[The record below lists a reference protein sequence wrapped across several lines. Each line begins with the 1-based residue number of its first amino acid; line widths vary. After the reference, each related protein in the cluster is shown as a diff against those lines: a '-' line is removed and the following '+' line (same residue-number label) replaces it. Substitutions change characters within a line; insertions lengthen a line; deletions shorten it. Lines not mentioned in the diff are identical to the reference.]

1 MRHKKSIWAQALG
14 LLCLLMA
21 LLFVLAPAVTVMAAD
36 DPPPLTTEGEPLVT
50 PAAPQSPS
58 ATPQQEWVYGV
69 TAQGNYAYIG
79 HNDWLEIINISS
91 PAAPTYVGKTG
102 DIGTVYDIA
111 FSGNYAYV
119 ASGDGYLKVVNVSN
133 PAAPTVVGSYTAR
146 GSAEGIALSGNYVYL
161 TDNVGLLIIN
171 ITNPA
176 APTLTAA
183 FNTPTSYTTSVV
195 LSGSYAY
202 VVDALSSKLHIIN
215 VSNPAAPTLAGS
227 YTTNGWPG
235 DVAVSGNYAHVMTWA
250 PYRVV
255 ILNVSNPASPSA
267 VGSYSY
273 AGSKGIRVIG
283 SYSYVAAGDSF
294 RVVNIS
300 NPSAPTLAGTYSPL
314 SSTWDMAISGNY
326 AYVTESNGGM
336 SIINTAS
343 PTAPNRVGFYSV
355 VDTTNPS
362 VTFLAPVASLGTY
375 EAYGATVQLRASA
388 TDDRGV
394 TKVYF
399 DWWDP
404 VNQQRVLIGEDATAP
419 YEMNLNTNVLRPG
432 CNIVNAGAFDAA
444 GNLSETYIWVCLN
457 PPAAPTLST
466 ISNPEQDGAYLV
478 SWSSVSGATGYEL
491 QEKLNSG
498 AWQNVSGIS
507 GTSKS
512 FTGKAAGTWC
522 YQARASNNAGA
533 GAWSATQC
541 TTVAAANQPPNAP
554 TNPNPAHNTTNVAIT
569 AAVSWSG
576 SDPENDALTYEVRF
590 GTTNPPPT
598 AVTSQNG
605 TTYDPPGNLAN
616 STTYYWQI
624 VAKDA
629 AHPSGTAGP
638 VWSFTTA
645 GGTPTFPN
653 VFYISPAA
661 NVTVGGMAAQGAD
674 ILRYTK
680 SSNNWTMVYDGSVRG
695 TAKNISAFALTDD
708 GSLLLVFSANQ
719 VITGLGTATPYDVVK
734 FTPTTPG
741 VFPLGAGTYN
751 WFFQGQAKGLTTAA
765 EKIDALDLVNG
776 VRLLLSTT
784 GAASVPL
791 PGGGVL
797 KAADEDAFTYN
808 PTNNE
813 WLTPL
818 RLDGSVVPGLA
829 AEDVNGIWDDPQNDD
844 YYITILGVFNLGG
857 VSGNDKSIVR
867 LVPNGSGGW
876 TPSLVDWLAPGATF
890 TGKIDGLEIVR

>member
-1 MRHKKSIWAQALG
+1 MRTNRKVSIGTICLLG
-14 LLCLLMA
+14 LLLA
-21 LLFVLAPAVTVMAAD
+21 LLAALPAAATVAAQG
-36 DPPPLTTEGEPLVT
+36 PITPTPTPHLPQ
-50 PAAPQSPS
+50 PAAPQ
-58 ATPQQEWVYGV
+58 AENLGGV
-69 TAQGNYAYIG
+69 AVQGNYAYVG
-79 HNDWLEIINISS
+79 HGNRLEIVNVSN
-91 PAAPTYVGKTG
+91 PASPTYVGQSPNLG
-102 DIGTVYDIA
+102 GSVYDIA
-111 FSGNYAYV
+111 LSGNYAY
-119 ASGDGYLKVVNVSN
+119 AAIGGTGFLKVLNISN
-133 PAAPTVVGSYTAR
+133 PAAPTVVGSYAAR
-146 GSAEGIALSGNYVYL
+146 GSAEGIALSGSNVYL

-202 VVDALSSKLHIIN
+202 IVDALSSKFYIIN
-215 VSNPAAPTLAGS
+215 VSNPAAPTLSGS
-227 YTTNGWPG
+227 YNTSGWPG
-235 DVAVSGNYAHVMTWA
+235 DVAVSGSYAHVMTWA

-255 ILNVSNPASPSA
+255 ILNISNPAAPIS
-267 VGSYSY
+267 VGSYPY

-283 SYSYVAAGDSF
+283 NYSYVAAGDSF
-294 RVVNIS
+294 RVVNVS
-300 NPSAPTLAGTYSPL
+300 NPAAPTLTGTYSPL
-314 SSTWDMAISGNY
+314 SSTWDMVVNGNY
-326 AYVTESNGGM
+326 AYVTGDGL
-336 SIINTAS
+336 SIINIAN
-343 PTAPNRVGFYSV
+343 PAAPNRVGFYDAL
-355 VDTTNPS
+355 DTTSPQVNF
-362 VTFLAPVASLGTY
+362 VAPVATYGTY
-375 EAYGATVQLRASA
+375 EAYGETVQLRATA

-394 TKVYF
+394 TKVQF
-399 DWWDP
+399 DWWD
-404 VNQQRVLIGEDATAP
+404 NTAQQRVLIGEDTTAP
-419 YEMNLNTNVLRPG
+419 YEVNLNTNTLRPG
-432 CNIVNAGAFDAA
+432 CNIVNAGAFDAV
-444 GNLSETYIWVCLN
+444 GHFFETYIWVCLN

-507 GTSKS
+507 GTSKN

-533 GAWSATQC
+533 GAWSASQC

-554 TNPNPAHNTTNVAIT
+554 TNPNPANNTTNVAIT

-598 AVTSQNG
+598 AVTSQSG

-638 VWSFTTA
+638 LWSFTTT

-661 NVTVGGMAAQGAD
+661 NVTVGGIAAQGAD

-680 SSNNWTMVYDGSVRG
+680 SSNSWTMIYDGSVRG
-695 TAKNISAFALTDD
+695 TLKNISAFALTDD

-719 VITGLGTATPYDVVK
+719 VIAGLGTATPYDVVK
-734 FTPTTPG
+734 FTPNTPG
-741 VFPLGAGTYN
+741 VFPLGAGTYS
-751 WFFQGQAKGLTTAA
+751 WFFQGRTKGLTTTA
-765 EKIDALDLVNG
+765 EKIDALDLVG

-844 YYITILGVFNLGG
+844 YYLTILGVFNLGG
-857 VSGNDKSIVR
+857 LKGTDKSIVK
-867 LVPNGSGGW
+867 LTPNGAGGW
-876 TPSLVDWLAPGATF
+876 TPSLVEWLAPGAAF
-890 TGKIDGLEIVR
+890 AGKIDALEIAR